1 MPISTNLLF
10 TYVKGSTSFGIFVNT
25 DSNIP
30 ELRPSRKLVVEGDLG
45 TRPPYTKLGV
55 FMDVTLLT
63 WSLVIGA
70 IVALIVVDLLT
81 VSRKPH
87 DVMFKEAAIW
97 SIFYIGVAIAFGVW
111 VWQTAGS
118 QFGTEYFAAY
128 LVEKSLSV
136 DNLFVFIIILAQF
149 KVPSIYHQ
157 RVLMFGVILAL
168 VLRAI
173 FIAVGAAALAAF
185 SFTFV
190 IFGAILI
197 WTGVG
202 LFKHWDEDPSPED
215 NKLVKVIRK
224 RIAMTDEYDGS
235 KIFTRVNGKRI
246 ATPMFLVMIAIASTD
261 LLFALDSIPATFG
274 VTQEPFLVF
283 AANAFA
289 LLGLR
294 ALYFLLKGLLD
305 KLVYLSLGLS
315 IILMFIGVK
324 LIMTYVHE
332 IWYEVPKIPTLV
344 SLAVIALVLIVSTV
358 ASLIKVKK
366 DPSAHAH
373 AGRVTAAPEEK

>member
-1 MPISTNLLF
+1 MNVSLT
-10 TYVKGSTSFGIFVNT
+10 TW
-25 DSNIP
+25 
-30 ELRPSRKLVVEGDLG
+30 LVVIAAILILIFLDL
-45 TRPPYTKLGV
+45 V
-55 FMDVTLLT
+55 
-63 WSLVIGA
+63 
-70 IVALIVVDLLT
+70 T

-87 DVMFKEAAIW
+87 EVMFKEAAGW
-97 SIFYIGVAIAFGVW
+97 SIFYIALAIGFGIW
-111 VWQTAGS
+111 VWQSAGS

-136 DNLFVFIIILAQF
+136 DNLFVFIIILTQF

-157 RVLMFGVILAL
+157 RVLMIGVLLAL
-168 VLRAI
+168 ALRAI

-197 WTGVG
+197 WTGFG
-202 LFKHWDEDPSPED
+202 LFKHWDEDPTPED
-215 NKLVKVIRK
+215 NFLVKAISK
-224 RIAMTDEYDGS
+224 RMTITDKFDGS
-235 KIFTRVNGKRI
+235 KAFTKIDGKKV
-246 ATPMFLVMIAIASTD
+246 ATPMFLVFIAIASTD

-305 KLVYLSLGLS
+305 KLIYLSLGLS

-324 LIMTYVHE
+324 LIFTYLHE
-332 IWYEVPKIPTLV
+332 TWSEVPKIPTLI
-344 SLAVIALVLIVSTV
+344 SLAVIGLILAVSTI
-358 ASLIKVKK
+358 ASLIKSKK
-366 DPSAHAH
+366 DPTAHAH
-373 AGRVTAAPEEK
+373 AGRVTSPQKPKENKQ

>member
-1 MPISTNLLF
+1 
-10 TYVKGSTSFGIFVNT
+10 
-25 DSNIP
+25 
-30 ELRPSRKLVVEGDLG
+30 
-45 TRPPYTKLGV
+45 
-55 FMDVTLLT
+55 MDVSLT
-63 WSLVIGA
+63 TWFVVIGA
-70 IVALIVVDLLT
+70 ILALIVVDLLT

-87 DVMFKEAAIW
+87 EVKFKEAAGW

-149 KVPSIYHQ
+149 AVPSIYHQ
-157 RVLMFGVILAL
+157 RVLMFGVLLAL
-168 VLRAI
+168 VLRGI

-190 IFGAILI
+190 VFGAILI

-202 LFKHWDEDPSPED
+202 LFKHWDEDPNPED
-215 NKLVKVIRK
+215 NRLVKAMRK
-224 RIAMTDEYDGS
+224 RIAMTDEFHGS
-235 KIFTRVNGKRI
+235 KTFIKVNGKRL
-246 ATPMFLVMIAIASTD
+246 ATPMFTVMIAIASTD

-305 KLVYLSLGLS
+305 KLIYLSLGLS

-324 LIMTYVHE
+324 LILTYLHE
-332 IWYEVPKIPTLV
+332 VWYEVPKIPTVGSLSVIGLILV
-344 SLAVIALVLIVSTV
+344 VSTV
-358 ASLIKVKK
+358 ASLLKSKK
-366 DPSAHAH
+366 DPTAIAH
-373 AGRVTAAPEEK
+373 AGRITAAPEEK

>member
-1 MPISTNLLF
+1 MN
-10 TYVKGSTSFGIFVNT
+10 
-25 DSNIP
+25 
-30 ELRPSRKLVVEGDLG
+30 
-45 TRPPYTKLGV
+45 
-55 FMDVTLLT
+55 VTLLT
-63 WSLVIGA
+63 WAIVVGA
-70 IVALIVVDLLT
+70 IFALIIIDLLT
-81 VSRKPH
+81 ISRKPH
-87 DVMFKEAAIW
+87 EVMFKEAAGW
-97 SIFYIGVAIAFGVW
+97 SIFYIGVAIIFGIW

-118 QFGTEYFAAY
+118 VYGTEYFAAY

-157 RVLMFGVILAL
+157 RVLMFGVVLAL
-168 VLRAI
+168 ILRAI

-202 LFKHWDEDPSPED
+202 LFKHWDEDPTPED
-215 NKLVKVIRK
+215 NFLVKIIRK
-224 RIAMTDEYDGS
+224 RVAMTDQFDGS
-235 KIFTRVNGKRI
+235 KAFTKVDGRRI
-246 ATPMFLVMIAIASTD
+246 ATPMFTVLIAIASTD

-305 KLVYLSLGLS
+305 KLIYLSLGLS

-324 LIMTYVHE
+324 LILTFLHE
-332 IWYEVPKIPTLV
+332 TWYDIPKIPTLL
-344 SLAVIALVLIVSTV
+344 SLAVIGAILVVSTI
-358 ASLIKVKK
+358 ASLIKSKK
-366 DPSAHAH
+366 DPSAVAH
-373 AGRVTAAPEEK
+373 AGRVTAAPHKHESSPE

>member
-1 MPISTNLLF
+1 MN
-10 TYVKGSTSFGIFVNT
+10 
-25 DSNIP
+25 
-30 ELRPSRKLVVEGDLG
+30 
-45 TRPPYTKLGV
+45 
-55 FMDVTLLT
+55 VTLLT
-63 WSLVIGA
+63 WAVVVGIIL
-70 IVALIVVDLLT
+70 ALIVIDLLT

-87 DVMFKEAAIW
+87 EVMFKEASIW
-97 SIFYIGVAIAFGVW
+97 SIFYISVAVIFGVW
-111 VWQTAGS
+111 VWQSAGS

-149 KVPSIYHQ
+149 QVPSIFHQ
-157 RVLMFGVILAL
+157 RVLMFGVVLAL

-215 NKLVKVIRK
+215 NFLVRTVRK
-224 RIAMTDEYDGS
+224 RIAMTDSFDGS
-235 KIFTRVNGKRI
+235 KVFTRVNGKRV
-246 ATPMFLVMIAIASTD
+246 ATPMFLVLLAIASTD

-315 IILMFIGVK
+315 VILMFIGVK
-324 LIMTYVHE
+324 LIMTYLHE
-332 IWYEVPKIPTLV
+332 TWSEIPKIPTLM
-344 SLAVIALVLIVSTV
+344 SLAVIGAILVVSTV

-366 DPSAHAH
+366 DPTVHAH
-373 AGRVTAAPEEK
+373 AGRVTSGHDSDKSAS

>member
-1 MPISTNLLF
+1 
-10 TYVKGSTSFGIFVNT
+10 
-25 DSNIP
+25 
-30 ELRPSRKLVVEGDLG
+30 
-45 TRPPYTKLGV
+45 
-55 FMDVTLLT
+55 MDVSLLT
-63 WSLVIGA
+63 WALVVGA
-70 IVALIVVDLLT
+70 IIALIVVDLLT

-149 KVPSIYHQ
+149 AVPSIYHQ

-215 NKLVKVIRK
+215 NKLVKIVRK

-235 KIFTRVNGKRI
+235 KIFTRQNGKRI

-344 SLAVIALVLIVSTV
+344 SLAVIALILIVSTV
-358 ASLIKVKK
+358 ASLMKVKK
-366 DPSAHAH
+366 DPTAHAH
-373 AGRVTAAPEEK
+373 AGRITAGEPEEK

>member
-1 MPISTNLLF
+1 
-10 TYVKGSTSFGIFVNT
+10 VKIMNVSLTTWLVVIAAILILIFV
-25 DSNIP
+25 D
-30 ELRPSRKLVVEGDLG
+30 LV
-45 TRPPYTKLGV
+45 
-55 FMDVTLLT
+55 
-63 WSLVIGA
+63 
-70 IVALIVVDLLT
+70 T

-87 DVMFKEAAIW
+87 EVKFKEAAGW
-97 SIFYIGVAIAFGVW
+97 SIFYIALAIGFGVW
-111 VWQTAGS
+111 VWQSAGS
-118 QFGTEYFAAY
+118 VYGTEYFAAY

-157 RVLMFGVILAL
+157 KVLMIGVLLAL

-197 WTGVG
+197 WTGFG
-202 LFKHWDEDPSPED
+202 LFKHWDEDPTPED
-215 NKLVKVIRK
+215 SILVKAISK
-224 RIAMTDEYDGS
+224 RMTITKEFDGS
-235 KIFTRVNGKRI
+235 KSFTKVDGKKV
-246 ATPMFLVMIAIASTD
+246 ATPMFLVLIAIASTD

-274 VTQEPFLVF
+274 VTSEPFLVF

-305 KLVYLSLGLS
+305 KLIYLSLGLS

-324 LIMTYVHE
+324 LIFTYLHE
-332 IWYEVPKIPTLV
+332 TWSEVPKIPTLF
-344 SLAVIALVLIVSTV
+344 SLAVIGVILTVSTV
-358 ASLIKVKK
+358 ASLIKSKK
-366 DPSAHAH
+366 DPTAHAH
-373 AGRVTAAPEEK
+373 AGRVTAPKKSEHSH

>member
-1 MPISTNLLF
+1 MN
-10 TYVKGSTSFGIFVNT
+10 
-25 DSNIP
+25 
-30 ELRPSRKLVVEGDLG
+30 
-45 TRPPYTKLGV
+45 
-55 FMDVTLLT
+55 VTLLT
-63 WSLVIGA
+63 WAIVIGA
-70 IVALIVVDLLT
+70 ILALIVIDLLT
-81 VSRKPH
+81 VSKKPH
-87 DVMFKEAAIW
+87 EVMFKEAAGW
-97 SIFYIGVAIAFGVW
+97 SIFYIGIAIAFGVW
-111 VWQTAGS
+111 VWQSAGS

-202 LFKHWDEDPSPED
+202 LFKHWDEDPTPED
-215 NKLVKVIRK
+215 NFLVKVIRK
-224 RIAMTDEYDGS
+224 RVAMTDKFDGS
-235 KIFTRVNGKRI
+235 KAFTKIDGKRI
-246 ATPMFLVMIAIASTD
+246 ATPMFIVLIAIASTD

-274 VTQEPFLVF
+274 VTEEPFLVF
-283 AANAFA
+283 TANAFA

-305 KLVYLSLGLS
+305 KLIYLSLGLS

-324 LIMTYVHE
+324 LIMTYLHE
-332 IWYEVPKIPTLV
+332 TWTQIPKIPTLT
-344 SLAVIALVLIVSTV
+344 SLAVIGAILVISTV
-358 ASLIKVKK
+358 ASLVKSKK
-366 DPSAHAH
+366 DPTAVAH
-373 AGRVTAAPEEK
+373 AGRITAGPQKKSEQDK

>member
-1 MPISTNLLF
+1 MNVSLT
-10 TYVKGSTSFGIFVNT
+10 TW
-25 DSNIP
+25 
-30 ELRPSRKLVVEGDLG
+30 LVVIAAILVLIFLDL
-45 TRPPYTKLGV
+45 V
-55 FMDVTLLT
+55 
-63 WSLVIGA
+63 
-70 IVALIVVDLLT
+70 T

-87 DVMFKEAAIW
+87 EVMFKEAAGW
-97 SIFYIGVAIAFGVW
+97 SIFYIALAIGFGIW
-111 VWQTAGS
+111 VWQSAGS

-136 DNLFVFIIILAQF
+136 DNLFVFIIILTQF

-157 RVLMFGVILAL
+157 RVLMIGVLLAL

-197 WTGVG
+197 WTGFG
-202 LFKHWDEDPSPED
+202 LFKHWDEDPTPED
-215 NKLVKVIRK
+215 NFLVKAISK
-224 RIAMTDEYDGS
+224 RMTITDKFDGS
-235 KIFTRVNGKRI
+235 KAFTKIDGKKV
-246 ATPMFLVMIAIASTD
+246 ATPMFLVFIAIASTD

-305 KLVYLSLGLS
+305 KLIYLSLGLS

-324 LIMTYVHE
+324 LIFTYLHE
-332 IWYEVPKIPTLV
+332 TWSEVPKIPTLI
-344 SLAVIALVLIVSTV
+344 SLAVIGLILAVSTI
-358 ASLIKVKK
+358 ASLIKSKK
-366 DPSAHAH
+366 DPTAHAH
-373 AGRVTAAPEEK
+373 AGRVTSLQKPKENKQ

>member
-1 MPISTNLLF
+1 MNVSLTTWLVVVAAILIL
-10 TYVKGSTSFGIFVNT
+10 IFV
-25 DSNIP
+25 D
-30 ELRPSRKLVVEGDLG
+30 LV
-45 TRPPYTKLGV
+45 
-55 FMDVTLLT
+55 
-63 WSLVIGA
+63 
-70 IVALIVVDLLT
+70 T

-87 DVMFKEAAIW
+87 EVKFKEAAGW
-97 SIFYIGVAIAFGVW
+97 SIFYIALAIGFGIW
-111 VWQTAGS
+111 VWQSAGS
-118 QFGTEYFAAY
+118 VYGTEYFAAY

-157 RVLMFGVILAL
+157 KVLMIGVLLAL

-197 WTGVG
+197 WTGFG
-202 LFKHWDEDPSPED
+202 LFKHWDEDPTPED
-215 NKLVKVIRK
+215 NFLVKVISK
-224 RIAMTDEYDGS
+224 RMTITKEFDGS
-235 KIFTRVNGKRI
+235 KSFTKVDGKKV
-246 ATPMFLVMIAIASTD
+246 ATPMFLVLIAIASTD

-274 VTQEPFLVF
+274 VTSEPFLVF

-305 KLVYLSLGLS
+305 KLIYLSLGLS

-324 LIMTYVHE
+324 LIFTYLHE
-332 IWYEVPKIPTLV
+332 TWSEVPKIPTLF
-344 SLAVIALVLIVSTV
+344 SLAVIGVILTVSTV
-358 ASLIKVKK
+358 ASLIKSKK
-366 DPSAHAH
+366 DPTAHAH
-373 AGRVTAAPEEK
+373 AGRVTASK

>member
-1 MPISTNLLF
+1 MN
-10 TYVKGSTSFGIFVNT
+10 
-25 DSNIP
+25 
-30 ELRPSRKLVVEGDLG
+30 
-45 TRPPYTKLGV
+45 
-55 FMDVTLLT
+55 VTLLT
-63 WSLVIGA
+63 WAIVIGA
-70 IVALIVVDLLT
+70 ILALIVIDLLT
-81 VSRKPH
+81 VSKKPH
-87 DVMFKEAAIW
+87 EVMFKEAAGW
-97 SIFYIGVAIAFGVW
+97 SIFYIGISIAFGVW
-111 VWQTAGS
+111 VWKTAGS

-168 VLRAI
+168 ILRAA

-202 LFKHWDEDPSPED
+202 LFKHWDEDPTPED
-215 NKLVKVIRK
+215 NFLVKVIRK
-224 RIAMTDEYDGS
+224 RVAMTDKFDGS
-235 KIFTRVNGKRI
+235 KAFTKIDGKRI
-246 ATPMFLVMIAIASTD
+246 ATPMFTVLIAIASTD

-274 VTQEPFLVF
+274 VTEEPFLVF
-283 AANAFA
+283 TANAFA

-305 KLVYLSLGLS
+305 KLIYLSLGLS

-324 LIMTYVHE
+324 LIMTYLHE
-332 IWYEVPKIPTLV
+332 TWTQIPKIPTLT
-344 SLAVIALVLIVSTV
+344 SLAVIGAILVISTV
-358 ASLIKVKK
+358 ASLIKSKK
-366 DPSAHAH
+366 DPTAVAH
-373 AGRVTAAPEEK
+373 AGRITASPQKKSEQDT

>member
-1 MPISTNLLF
+1 
-10 TYVKGSTSFGIFVNT
+10 
-25 DSNIP
+25 
-30 ELRPSRKLVVEGDLG
+30 
-45 TRPPYTKLGV
+45 
-55 FMDVTLLT
+55 MDVSLT
-63 WSLVIGA
+63 TWFVVIGA

-87 DVMFKEAAIW
+87 EVKFKEAAGW

-149 KVPSIYHQ
+149 AVPSIYHQ
-157 RVLMFGVILAL
+157 RVLMFGVLLAL
-168 VLRAI
+168 VLRGI

-215 NKLVKVIRK
+215 NRLVKAMKK
-224 RIAMTDEYDGS
+224 RIAMTDEFHGS
-235 KIFTRVNGKRI
+235 KTFIKIDGKRL
-246 ATPMFLVMIAIASTD
+246 ATPMLTVMVAIASTD

-305 KLVYLSLGLS
+305 KLIYLSLGLS

-324 LIMTYVHE
+324 LIMTYLHE
-332 IWYEVPKIPTLV
+332 VWYEVPKIPTVGSLSVIGLILV
-344 SLAVIALVLIVSTV
+344 VSTV
-358 ASLIKVKK
+358 ASLVKSKK
-366 DPSAHAH
+366 DPSAIAH
-373 AGRVTAAPEEK
+373 AGRITASEEEK

>member
-1 MPISTNLLF
+1 
-10 TYVKGSTSFGIFVNT
+10 
-25 DSNIP
+25 
-30 ELRPSRKLVVEGDLG
+30 
-45 TRPPYTKLGV
+45 
-55 FMDVTLLT
+55 MDVTLLT
-63 WSLVIGA
+63 WALVVGA
-70 IVALIVVDLLT
+70 IIALIVVDLLT

-149 KVPSIYHQ
+149 AVPSIYHQ

-215 NKLVKVIRK
+215 NKLVKIIRK

-235 KIFTRVNGKRI
+235 KIFTRQNGKRI

-305 KLVYLSLGLS
+305 KLIYLSLGLS

-332 IWYEVPKIPTLV
+332 IWYEVPKIPTVV
-344 SLAVIALVLIVSTV
+344 SLMVIALILIVSTV
-358 ASLIKVKK
+358 ASLMKVKK
-366 DPSAHAH
+366 DPSATAH
-373 AGRVTAAPEEK
+373 PGRITGGE